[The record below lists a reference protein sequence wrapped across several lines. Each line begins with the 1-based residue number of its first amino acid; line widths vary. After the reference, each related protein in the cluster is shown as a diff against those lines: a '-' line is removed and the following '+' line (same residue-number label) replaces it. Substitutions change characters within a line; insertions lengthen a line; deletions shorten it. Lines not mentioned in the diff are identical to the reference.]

1 MLFHYF
7 SLCYKVKTFLSL
19 NPNFTGQ
26 IFCVCGNKISQQPKH
41 VCSYSMCNN
50 RRFWLEWL
58 FSAQLFLLL
67 NYVSMKLLPRILYF
81 AKFEK
86 KHTKFLCSIYYKKLL
101 D

>member
-1 MLFHYF
+1 MSFHYF
-7 SLCYKVKTFLSL
+7 SLYYKVKTFLSL

-81 AKFEK
+81 VKFEK
-86 KHTKFLCSIYYKKLL
+86 KT
-101 D
+101 